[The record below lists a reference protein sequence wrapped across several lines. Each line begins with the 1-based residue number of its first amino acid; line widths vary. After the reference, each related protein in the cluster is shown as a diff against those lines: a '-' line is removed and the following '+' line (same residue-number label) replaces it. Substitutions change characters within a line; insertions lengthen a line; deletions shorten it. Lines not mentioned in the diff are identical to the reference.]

1 MYIYYTMAPG
11 TDAKK
16 SSQALTWIYALV
28 TQRTSTT
35 RCIQRAEPSYGHGE
49 MWRLHGTARLPAES
63 SLLELPTQSK
73 FQAYLRYLQRLPAE
87 LLQLLNLPVV
97 PQLGGE
103 GASLGPTRQLRTR
116 TWELYIHS

>member
-11 TDAKK
+11 TDAQK

-49 MWRLHGTARLPAES
+49 MWRLHGTASRVLVTRVTHFKRTFDTFTSHSAFPQNYS
-63 SLLELPTQSK
+63 SFST
-73 FQAYLRYLQRLPAE
+73 YLSYLSS
-87 LLQLLNLPVV
+87 
-97 PQLGGE
+97 E
-103 GASLGPTRQLRTR
+103 GRGHR
-116 TWELYIHS
+116 

>member
-11 TDAKK
+11 TDAQK

-63 SLLELPTQSK
+63 SLLELPTQQSFK
-73 FQAYLRYLQRLPAE
+73 RTFDNYNAYPQNYSSFSTYLSYLS
-87 LLQLLNLPVV
+87 L
-97 PQLGGE
+97 E
-103 GASLGPTRQLRTR
+103 GRGHR
-116 TWELYIHS
+116 